1 MDPIR
6 GVLSEELENSR
17 RLLKRHAEELAR
29 LPKGS
34 LVAKKIKGGVF
45 HYLAIREKGKV
56 RFHYKGKLSPADV
69 SKYQEAKQL
78 RRKYVGQVSKLKK
91 QVKFLERALHERKAR
106 RPRPG

>member
-17 RLLKRHAEELAR
+17 RMLKSREAALAR

-45 HYLAIREKGKV
+45 HYLAVREGGKV
-56 RFHYKGKLSPADV
+56 KFHYKGKLAAAEV
-69 SKYQEAKQL
+69 EKYQEAKQL
-78 RRKYVGQVSKLKK
+78 RRKYASQLAKLKR
-91 QVKFLERALHERKAR
+91 QMKFIERALHERKR
-106 RPRPG
+106 KRPG

>member
-1 MDPIR
+1 MDPIK

-17 RLLKRHAEELAR
+17 RMLRRQGEALAR

-45 HYLAIREKGKV
+45 HYLAMREDGRV
-56 RFHYKGKLSPADV
+56 RFHYKGKLSAAEV
-69 SKYQEAKQL
+69 AKYQEAKQL
-78 RRKYVGQVSKLKK
+78 RKKYVGQVSKLKK

-106 RPRPG
+106 KPSAG